1 MLTVDRLRL
10 LFEAGDLLAAEI
22 VTAPLE
28 PGPAPRWSCQ
38 FRRRNGARVA
48 LALNRKRQGQEV
60 VRVFNSLD
68 AAFSACRSIGFR
80 AVTVQES

>member
-1 MLTVDRLRL
+1 
-10 LFEAGDLLAAEI
+10 
-22 VTAPLE
+22 
-28 PGPAPRWSCQ
+28 
-38 FRRRNGARVA
+38 VA

-80 AVTVQES
+80 AVTVQEG